1 MSNVCEI
8 CGKHK
13 VQGGHIIRRGLAKK
27 KGGIGMHVVKNTTR
41 TFTPNIQTIRVVEN
55 GNTVRKKV
63 CTACIRSGKVQIAC

>member
-27 KGGIGMHVVKNTTR
+27 KAAS
-41 TFTPNIQTIRVVEN
+41 
-55 GNTVRKKV
+55 V
-63 CTACIRSGKVQIAC
+63 CTS